1 MGTESIGV
9 LVQKLSLDMAEF
21 EVSIRK
27 AETLSKALK
36 TSIRDLGTLSVPA
49 ALPKSVDDYS
59 VSLNSGEKAVRGFLR
74 EQRLQD
80 RVMRES
86 IGSITGV
93 VFAFAFLTRGAK
105 DAKDSTRLVTDSLVA
120 AMGAAN
126 ATEFAMFSL
135 GRAFPALAAFSGPI
149 TVLAAVLAAVGSL
162 FASASSEA
170 ATLAEKVS
178 KLKVELGIK
187 SSEQRMG
194 ELDAEEIKARAELDR
209 AQRRATGSAQMD
221 RVAKGGGPIGQWA
234 TLMRFVDSMLGVDNE
249 VARAEAK
256 LLEITKERSDLQDKI
271 WQGKE
276 AEAKATNTAN
286 QTLLDLNRE
295 NEAAKNKSS
304 EESDKSIREAQDA
317 YFTAMEK
324 QAHEEARMAEE
335 TVRVRDSLRDITD
348 KARAEGIETLTEK
361 ELLAEEARYNR
372 EVRNIDEL
380 ARKSVANAEDVA
392 RAKTANEIGHAQR
405 VEQIKRDAARQTTD
419 EALQGAE
426 YLASALSSA
435 FARMGNTASANLM
448 QVLQIAIRIA
458 QQIASVNAAQAAGQG
473 TVGGYLGILGSLV
486 GLIGMFD
493 RGGYTGS
500 GTRYQPA
507 GLVHRGEI
515 VFEKPLVDRH
525 GAELMAL
532 RSSLQHSYASGGYVG
547 GGAMVGGAM
556 VVVGRVDIDNG
567 KIFLRRQMPG
577 FDKWNRKKIA

>member
-276 AEAKATNTAN
+276 A
-286 QTLLDLNRE
+286 
-295 NEAAKNKSS
+295 EAAKNKSS

-577 FDKWNRKKIA
+577 FDKWNRKKLV